1 MNINKNY
8 KHRMITCCG
17 KYRHDGMFCAMMMR
31 QDAPRWRSDIDPDA
45 MQKCVFLKAMI
56 MADGI
61 KHNM

>member
-1 MNINKNY
+1 
-8 KHRMITCCG
+8 MITCCG